1 MRVYA
6 HWFVRYFGIFRAIVI
21 AVVVAYTV
29 ITSGL
34 SPVGW
39 AQVALALTMLT
50 FGLRAVVGGV
60 EVTGSDYVVRNWLRT
75 RRIPR
80 RQVTGFTEV
89 SVLWSI
95 QWLTDDGSERFMPL
109 SWFSDDAPRPI
120 RRYNA
125 KVIESL
131 RSAL

>member
-6 HWFVRYFGIFRAIVI
+6 HWFVRYFGIVGAIVI

-75 RRIPR
+75 GRIPR

-89 SVLWSI
+89 SSY
-95 QWLTDDGSERFMPL
+95 GPS
-109 SWFSDDAPRPI
+109 SG
-120 RRYNA
+120 
-125 KVIESL
+125 
-131 RSAL
+131 